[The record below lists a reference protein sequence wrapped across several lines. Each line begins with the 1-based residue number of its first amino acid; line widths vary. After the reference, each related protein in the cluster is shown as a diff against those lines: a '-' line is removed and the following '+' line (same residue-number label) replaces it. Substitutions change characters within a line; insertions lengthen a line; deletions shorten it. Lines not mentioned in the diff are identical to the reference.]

1 MREGLFSVETAVL
14 LLLYIL
20 GSCFVPFLGRGLE
33 LMTMTMTMNTSAQ
46 DSSGEPRLQIRVSQ
60 SIR

>member
-20 GSCFVPFLGRGLE
+20 GSCSVPFLGRRLE
-33 LMTMTMTMNTSAQ
+33 LMTMTMNTSAQ
-46 DSSGEPRLQIRVSQ
+46 DSSGQPRLQIRVSQ

>member
-14 LLLYIL
+14 LFLYIL
-20 GSCFVPFLGRGLE
+20 GSCSVSFLGRRLE
-33 LMTMTMTMNTSAQ
+33 LMTMTMNTSAQ
-46 DSSGEPRLQIRVSQ
+46 DSSGQPRLQIRVSQ

>member
-33 LMTMTMTMNTSAQ
+33 LMTMTMNTSAQ
-46 DSSGEPRLQIRVSQ
+46 DSSGQPRLQIRVSQ